1 MRLSYIAI
9 CIAAAALTAVS
20 SGIANARTLRAAHS
34 HVENQATDLSFKE
47 FGKKLSELSGGKL
60 KVTVFANG
68 QLGGEREV
76 AEQVINGAIDMSM
89 VGGQLIETF
98 YSPYAVTNIPYL
110 FRDYEHVKKFIKSD
124 VAHKYLLDAT
134 EDRGFIGLWFET
146 CGPRSFYSKKNINT
160 PDDLKGLKMRVPE
173 SPMSIKTVKLLGG
186 QPTPMSSTEVYSAL
200 QQGVIDG
207 AENNFEF
214 YVQSRHF
221 EVAPYWNQD
230 MHSMPPNVVIM
241 SADTYESLSKDEQ
254 QWVREAADY
263 ARDFQM
269 KMYDETLDKL
279 YKEAQKLGI
288 HVNLVDP
295 KPFAEKTKSIVDEEL
310 KKSDQSEIITAIQAI
325 PSK

>member
-1 MRLSYIAI
+1 MKFSYIAI
-9 CIAAAALTAVS
+9 CVAATALCIACTGMAQ
-20 SGIANARTLRAAHS
+20 ARTLRAAHS
-34 HVENQATDLSFKE
+34 HVEDQATDLSFKE
-47 FGKKLSELSGGKL
+47 FGKKLSELSKGDL

-76 AEQVINGAIDMSM
+76 AEQVLNGAIDISM
-89 VGGQLIETF
+89 VGGQLIENF
-98 YSPYAVTNIPYL
+98 YAPYATTNIPYL

-134 EDRGFIGLWFET
+134 QDKGFIGLWFET
-146 CGPRSFYSKKNINT
+146 CGPRSFYSKKAINT
-160 PDDLKGLKMRVPE
+160 PEDLNGLKMRVPE
-173 SPMSIKTVKLLGG
+173 SPMSINTVKLLGG
-186 QPTPMSSTEVYSAL
+186 QPTPMSSSEVYSAL

-241 SADTYESLSKDEQ
+241 SADTYESLSAQEQ
-254 QWVREAADY
+254 NWIHEAAEY

-269 KMYDETLDKL
+269 KMYDETLEQL
-279 YKEAQKLGI
+279 YKEADKLGI
-288 HVNLVDP
+288 HVNLIDP
-295 KPFAEKTKSIVDEEL
+295 KPFAQKTSSILNEEL
-310 KKSDQSEIITAIQAI
+310 KKSDRQELIKAIQALN
-325 PSK
+325 